1 MDWYLIGRILGVVF
15 WPGLAA
21 VLVYALGWALA
32 LSRPPH
38 VAVEI
43 RRWTRIAAF
52 AGFFAT
58 LFVTGRDFLKY
69 TGGAS

>member
-1 MDWYLIGRILGVVF
+1 MIGRILGVVF
-15 WPGLAA
+15 WPGLVA
-21 VLVYALGWALA
+21 VLVYGLGWAIA
-32 LSRPPH
+32 LSRPPY

-43 RRWTRIAAF
+43 RRWARVAAF
-52 AGFFAT
+52 AGFAGT